1 MKVARGLIGLVAA
14 FLAGSVPAVA
24 DDVAEHDY
32 LLHCAGCHRF
42 DGSGSAAVPALD
54 QVARYAAASGGREYL
69 VRVPGIA
76 NAPVS
81 DERLAALLD
90 YVVGSFG
97 DGRPAPSFSGREVA
111 AHRSR
116 PLRDPL
122 AARAELVGDP
132 F

>member
-1 MKVARGLIGLVAA
+1 MRTALGVASVLAA
-14 FLAGSVPAVA
+14 LLLGSVPATA
-24 DDVAEHDY
+24 DDAAEHDY

-54 QVARYAAASGGREYL
+54 QVARYAASSGGREYL

-76 NAPVS
+76 QAPLS

-90 YVVGSFG
+90 YVVATFG
-97 DGRPAPSFSGREVA
+97 DGRAVPSFRGQEVA
-111 AHRSR
+111 AFRER

-122 AARAELVGDP
+122 GARARLVEP

>member
-1 MKVARGLIGLVAA
+1 MSAVLVLIAT
-14 FLAGSVPAVA
+14 LAGVLAGTMPAMA
-24 DDVAEHDY
+24 GEVAEHDY

-42 DGSGSAAVPALD
+42 DGSGSAAVPELD
-54 QVARYAAASGGREYL
+54 QVAHYAASSGGREYL

-90 YVVGSFG
+90 YVVATFG
-97 DGRPAPSFSGREVA
+97 DGRRTPRFSGEEVA
-111 AHRSR
+111 AYRRR
-116 PLRDPL
+116 PLRDPP
-122 AARAELVGDP
+122 AARAELVG